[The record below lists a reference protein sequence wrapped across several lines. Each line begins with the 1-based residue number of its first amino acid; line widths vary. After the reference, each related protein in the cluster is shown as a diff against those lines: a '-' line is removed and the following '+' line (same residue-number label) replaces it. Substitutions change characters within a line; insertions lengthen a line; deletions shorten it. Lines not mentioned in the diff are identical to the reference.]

1 MAGNL
6 PRNAAPTD
14 LSGERM
20 STHARKPLVSLVVP
34 FHDEDEAIGAFFAA
48 TLPILDSIESVRFE
62 IVCVNDGSRDRTLDR
77 LIAVAAGDPRV
88 RIVDLT
94 RRFGKEAA
102 LTAGLDEAAGAAAIL
117 LDADL
122 QDPPALI
129 PAMIEHWRAGA
140 EVVAAK
146 RTDRMCD
153 PFMQRAAAALYYR
166 VHNALSEVEMP
177 ENVGDFRLMDRQVI
191 DALRALPERRRFMKG
206 LFAWV
211 GYRTA
216 ILEYTRAPRS
226 GGRSKFSGWRRWNF
240 ALEGIT
246 SFSTVPLRVW
256 TYVGLAFALLALA
269 YGGFIVVRTLLF
281 GNPVRGYASLIS
293 VVLFMGGIQLIGI
306 GVIGEYL
313 GRIYHESKQRP
324 VYLVRRRY
332 GADSHADAPPE
343 RYGHVHPA
351 SKLLQFPVKRTAAQR
366 AAAPRRRPA
375 APATAGHAA
384 RKLSAK

>member
-1 MAGNL
+1 
-6 PRNAAPTD
+6 
-14 LSGERM
+14 M
-20 STHARKPLVSLVVP
+20 SVHARKPLVSLVVP
-34 FHDEDEAIGAFFAA
+34 FHDEDEAIDAFFAE
-48 TLPILDSIESVRFE
+48 TLPILESVEAVRFE
-62 IVCVNDGSRDRTLDR
+62 IVCINDGSRDRTLDK
-77 LIAVAAGDPRV
+77 LIAIAADDPRV
-88 RIVDLT
+88 RVVDLT

-102 LTAGLDEAAGAAAIL
+102 LTAGLDEAAGTAVVLI
-117 LDADL
+117 DADL

-146 RTDRMCD
+146 RTDRRCD

-166 VHNALSEVEMP
+166 VHNALSEVDMP
-177 ENVGDFRLMDRQVI
+177 ENVGDFRLMDREVV

-216 ILEYTRAPRS
+216 IVEYTRAPRS
-226 GGRSKFSGWRRWNF
+226 AGRSKFSGWRRWNF

-256 TYVGLAFALLALA
+256 TYVGLAFAMLALV
-269 YGGFIVVRTLLF
+269 YGAFIVVRTLLF
-281 GNPVRGYASLIS
+281 GNPVHGYASLIS
-293 VVLFMGGIQLIGI
+293 VVLFTGGIQLIGI

-332 GADSHADAPPE
+332 RAE
-343 RYGHVHPA
+343 HPA
-351 SKLLQFPVKRTAAQR
+351 AAQPARHGPAHPGSKLLQFPVKRAHAA
-366 AAAPRRRPA
+366 RRRPSM
-375 APATAGHAA
+375 PATAGHAV
-384 RKLSAK
+384 RKLSVK

>member
-1 MAGNL
+1 
-6 PRNAAPTD
+6 
-14 LSGERM
+14 M

-34 FHDEDEAIGAFFAA
+34 FHDEYDAIDAFFAE
-48 TLPILDSIESVRFE
+48 TLPILESVDSIRFE
-62 IVCVNDGSRDRTLDR
+62 IVCVNDGSHDRTLDR
-77 LIAVAAGDPRV
+77 LVAVAADDPRIRV
-88 RIVDLT
+88 VDLT

-102 LTAGLDEAAGAAAIL
+102 LTAGLDEAAGAAVIL
-117 LDADL
+117 IDADL

-129 PAMIEHWRAGA
+129 PTMIEHWRAGA

-146 RTDRMCD
+146 RTNRMCD

-177 ENVGDFRLMDRQVI
+177 ENVGDFRLMDRQVV

-211 GYRTA
+211 GFRTA
-216 ILEYTRAPRS
+216 IVEYTRAPRS
-226 GGRSKFSGWRRWNF
+226 GGHSKFSGWRRWNF

-256 TYVGLAFALLALA
+256 TYVGLAFAMLALV
-269 YGGFIVVRTLLF
+269 YGAFIVLRTLLF
-281 GNPVRGYASLIS
+281 GNPVHGYASLIS
-293 VVLFMGGIQLIGI
+293 VVLFIGGIQLIGI

-332 GADSHADAPPE
+332 RAERRARAQSAPNGDAQPD
-343 RYGHVHPA
+343 
-351 SKLLQFPVKRTAAQR
+351 SKLLPFPVKRMAAS
-366 AAAPRRRPA
+366 RRRTA
-375 APATAGHAA
+375 APATAAHPA
-384 RKLSAK
+384 RKMSVK

>member
-1 MAGNL
+1 
-6 PRNAAPTD
+6 
-14 LSGERM
+14 M
-20 STHARKPLVSLVVP
+20 SAHARKPLVSLVVP

-48 TLPILDSIESVRFE
+48 TLPILESVESVRFE
-62 IVCVNDGSRDRTLDR
+62 IVCINDGSRDGTLDR
-77 LIAVAAGDPRV
+77 LIDIAAGDPRV

-102 LTAGLDEAAGAAAIL
+102 LTAGIDEAAGAAVIL
-117 LDADL
+117 IDADL

-129 PAMIEHWRAGA
+129 PAMLQRWLAGA

-153 PFMQRAAAALYYR
+153 PLMQRVAAALYYR
-166 VHNALSEVEMP
+166 VHNHLSEVEMP
-177 ENVGDFRLMDRQVI
+177 ENVGDFRLMDRQVV

-211 GYRTA
+211 GFRTE
-216 ILEYTRAPRS
+216 IIEYTRAARS

-256 TYVGLAFALLALA
+256 TYIGLVFAALSFVYGA
-269 YGGFIVVRTLLF
+269 YIVMRTLLF
-281 GNPVRGYASLIS
+281 GNPVHGYASLIS
-293 VVLFMGGIQLIGI
+293 AMLFVGGIQLIGI

-324 VYLVRRRY
+324 VYLVRQRF
-332 GADSHADAPPE
+332 HAQRDAAA
-343 RYGHVHPA
+343 HPA
-351 SKLLQFPVKRTAAQR
+351 STLLQFPLKR
-366 AAAPRRRPA
+366 P
-375 APATAGHAA
+375 HAA
-384 RKLSAK
+384 RRRTPLPAAVAGHGARKASAK

>member
-1 MAGNL
+1 
-6 PRNAAPTD
+6 
-14 LSGERM
+14 M
-20 STHARKPLVSLVVP
+20 STHARKPLISLVVP
-34 FHDEDEAIGAFFAA
+34 FHDEEETIDAFFAE
-48 TLPILDSIESVRFE
+48 TLPVLESVGSVRFE
-62 IVCVNDGSRDRTLDR
+62 IVCINDGSRDGTLDR
-77 LIAVAAGDPRV
+77 LLSVAAGDGRV
-88 RIVDLT
+88 HVVDLT

-102 LTAGLDEAAGAAAIL
+102 LTAGIDEAAGAAVIL
-117 LDADL
+117 IDADL

-129 PAMIEHWRAGA
+129 PAMLERWHAGA

-153 PFMQRAAAALYYR
+153 PLMQRVAASLYYR
-166 VHNALSEVEMP
+166 VHNRLSEVEMP
-177 ENVGDFRLMDRQVI
+177 ENVGDFRLMDREVV

-211 GYRTA
+211 GFRTE
-216 ILEYTRAPRS
+216 IVEYARAPRS

-256 TYVGLAFALLALA
+256 TYVGLAFAALSFVYGA
-269 YGGFIVVRTLLF
+269 YIVMRTLLY
-281 GNPVRGYASLIS
+281 GNPVHGYPSLIS
-293 VVLFMGGIQLIGI
+293 VVLFVGGIQLIGI

-332 GADSHADAPPE
+332 RAERDAAA
-343 RYGHVHPA
+343 RPA
-351 SKLLQFPVKRTAAQR
+351 SKLLQFPLKRTHPARRR
-366 AAAPRRRPA
+366 AATPA
-375 APATAGHAA
+375 AAGIAA
-384 RKLSAK
+384 RKASFK

>member
-1 MAGNL
+1 
-6 PRNAAPTD
+6 
-14 LSGERM
+14 M
-20 STHARKPLVSLVVP
+20 SAHARKPLVSLVVP
-34 FHDEDEAIGAFFAA
+34 FHDEDEAIDAFFAA
-48 TLPILDSIESVRFE
+48 TLPILESVESVRFE
-62 IVCVNDGSRDRTLDR
+62 IVCINDGSRDGTLDK
-77 LIAVAAGDPRV
+77 LIDVAAGDTRV

-102 LTAGLDEAAGAAAIL
+102 LTAGIDEAAGSAVIL
-117 LDADL
+117 IDADL

-129 PAMIEHWRAGA
+129 PAMLERWHAGA

-153 PFMQRAAAALYYR
+153 PLMQRVAAALYYR
-166 VHNALSEVEMP
+166 VHNQLSEVEMP
-177 ENVGDFRLMDRQVI
+177 ENVGDFRLMDRQVV

-211 GYRTA
+211 GFRTE
-216 ILEYTRAPRS
+216 IIEYTRAARS

-256 TYVGLAFALLALA
+256 TYIGLVFAALSFVYGA
-269 YGGFIVVRTLLF
+269 YIVMRTLLF
-281 GNPVRGYASLIS
+281 GNPVHGYASLIS
-293 VVLFMGGIQLIGI
+293 VMLFVGGIQLIGI

-332 GADSHADAPPE
+332 RADVHAGQQPVRHAAQPD
-343 RYGHVHPA
+343 G
-351 SKLLQFPVKRTAAQR
+351 SKLLQFPLRRVVAS
-366 AAAPRRRPA
+366 RRRQA
-375 APATAGHAA
+375 AVAA
-384 RKLSAK
+384 VQTPRHLSVK

>member
-1 MAGNL
+1 M
-6 PRNAAPTD
+6 PRTPD
-14 LSGERM
+14 LSGGRM

-34 FHDEDEAIGAFFAA
+34 FHDEEAAIDAFFAE
-48 TLPILDSIESVRFE
+48 TLPILESVDAVRFE
-62 IVCVNDGSRDRTLDR
+62 IVCINDGSRDRTLDR
-77 LIAVAAGDPRV
+77 LIAVGAGDPRV
-88 RIVDLT
+88 RVIDLT

-102 LTAGLDEAAGAAAIL
+102 LTAGLDEAAGAAVIL
-117 LDADL
+117 IDADL

-146 RTDRMCD
+146 RTNRMCD

-177 ENVGDFRLMDRQVI
+177 ENVGDFRLMDREVV

-211 GYRTA
+211 GFRTA
-216 ILEYTRAPRS
+216 IVEYARAPRS
-226 GGRSKFSGWRRWNF
+226 GGHSKFSGWRRWNF

-256 TYVGLAFALLALA
+256 TYVGVAFAMLALV
-269 YGGFIVVRTLLF
+269 YGAFIVLRTLLF
-281 GNPVRGYASLIS
+281 GNPVHGYASLIS

-306 GVIGEYL
+306 GVIGEYV

-332 GADSHADAPPE
+332 RAERPAAAQPARHANAFPT
-343 RYGHVHPA
+343 
-351 SKLLQFPVKRTAAQR
+351 SKLLQFPLKRASV
-366 AAAPRRRPA
+366 PRRRPA
-375 APATAGHAA
+375 MPAAGGHGV
-384 RKLSAK
+384 RKVSAK

>member
-1 MAGNL
+1 
-6 PRNAAPTD
+6 
-14 LSGERM
+14 M
-20 STHARKPLVSLVVP
+20 SAHARKPLVSLVVP
-34 FHDEDEAIGAFFAA
+34 FHDEEEAIDAFFAT
-48 TLPILDSIESVRFE
+48 TLPILESVESVRFE
-62 IVCVNDGSRDRTLDR
+62 IVCINDGSRDDTLGR
-77 LIAVAAGDPRV
+77 LIDVAAGDPRV

-102 LTAGLDEAAGAAAIL
+102 LTAGIDEAAGTAVIL
-117 LDADL
+117 IDADL

-129 PAMIEHWRAGA
+129 PAMVERWLAGA

-146 RTDRMCD
+146 RTDRRCD
-153 PFMQRAAAALYYR
+153 PLMQRAAAALYYR
-166 VHNALSEVEMP
+166 VHNHLSEVEMP
-177 ENVGDFRLMDRQVI
+177 ENVGDFRLMDRQVV

-211 GYRTA
+211 GYR
-216 ILEYTRAPRS
+216 IELIEYTRAPRS

-256 TYVGLAFALLALA
+256 TYIGLAFAALSFI
-269 YGGFIVVRTLLF
+269 YGAFIVMRTLLF
-281 GNPVRGYASLIS
+281 GNPVHGYASLIS
-293 VVLFMGGIQLIGI
+293 VMLFVGGIQLIGI

-332 GADSHADAPPE
+332 HAQRDAA
-343 RYGHVHPA
+343 VHPA
-351 SKLLQFPVKRTAAQR
+351 SQLLQFPLKRT
-366 AAAPRRRPA
+366 
-375 APATAGHAA
+375 HAA
-384 RKLSAK
+384 RRRTAQPAATGHGAARKASVK

>member
-1 MAGNL
+1 
-6 PRNAAPTD
+6 
-14 LSGERM
+14 M

-34 FHDEDEAIGAFFAA
+34 FHDEYDAIDVFFAE
-48 TLPILDSIESVRFE
+48 TIPILESVESVRFE
-62 IVCVNDGSRDRTLDR
+62 IVCINDGSRDRTLDK
-77 LIAVAAGDPRV
+77 LIAVAAGDPRIRV
-88 RIVDLT
+88 VDLT

-102 LTAGLDEAAGAAAIL
+102 LTAGIDEAAGAAVIL
-117 LDADL
+117 IDADL

-129 PAMIEHWRAGA
+129 PAMIEHWHAGA

-146 RTDRMCD
+146 RTNRMCD

-177 ENVGDFRLMDRQVI
+177 ENVGDFRLMDRQVV

-211 GYRTA
+211 GFRTT

-256 TYVGLAFALLALA
+256 TYVGLAFAMLALV
-269 YGGFIVVRTLLF
+269 YGAFIVVRTLLF
-281 GNPVRGYASLIS
+281 GNPVHGYASLIS
-293 VVLFMGGIQLIGI
+293 VVLFIGGIQLIGI

-324 VYLVRRRY
+324 IYLVRRRY
-332 GADSHADAPPE
+332 RAERHANAQPARHGAPPQ
-343 RYGHVHPA
+343 A
-351 SKLLQFPVKRTAAQR
+351 SKLLQFPVRRTLAARRRQALP
-366 AAAPRRRPA
+366 AASGHAPR
-375 APATAGHAA
+375 
-384 RKLSAK
+384 KVSVK

>member
-1 MAGNL
+1 
-6 PRNAAPTD
+6 
-14 LSGERM
+14 M

-34 FHDEDEAIGAFFAA
+34 FHDEEEAIDAFFAE
-48 TLPILDSIESVRFE
+48 TLPILESVDTVRFE
-62 IVCVNDGSRDRTLDR
+62 IVCINDGSRDRTLDR
-77 LIAVAAGDPRV
+77 LIAVGAGDPRMRV
-88 RIVDLT
+88 IDLT

-102 LTAGLDEAAGAAAIL
+102 LTAGLDEAAGAAVIL
-117 LDADL
+117 IDADL

-177 ENVGDFRLMDRQVI
+177 ENVGDFRLMDREVV

-211 GYRTA
+211 GFRTA
-216 ILEYTRAPRS
+216 IVEYARAPRS
-226 GGRSKFSGWRRWNF
+226 GGHSKFSGWRRWNF

-256 TYVGLAFALLALA
+256 TYLGVAFAMLALV
-269 YGGFIVVRTLLF
+269 YGAFIVLRTLLF
-281 GNPVRGYASLIS
+281 GNPVHGYASLIS

-332 GADSHADAPPE
+332 RAERAAAAQPARHASALPT
-343 RYGHVHPA
+343 
-351 SKLLQFPVKRTAAQR
+351 SKLLQFPLKRANVA
-366 AAAPRRRPA
+366 RRRPA
-375 APATAGHAA
+375 MPAASGHGA
-384 RKLSAK
+384 RKVSGK

>member
-1 MAGNL
+1 
-6 PRNAAPTD
+6 
-14 LSGERM
+14 M

-34 FHDEDEAIGAFFAA
+34 FHDEYEAIDAFFAE
-48 TLPILDSIESVRFE
+48 TLPILESVDSVRFE

-77 LIAVAAGDPRV
+77 LISVASGDPRIRV
-88 RIVDLT
+88 IDLT

-102 LTAGLDEAAGAAAIL
+102 LTAGLDEATGAAVIL
-117 LDADL
+117 IDADL

-129 PAMIEHWRAGA
+129 PTMIEHWRAGA

-146 RTDRMCD
+146 RTNRMCD

-177 ENVGDFRLMDRQVI
+177 ENVGDFRLMDRQVV

-211 GYRTA
+211 GFRTA
-216 ILEYTRAPRS
+216 IVEYTRAPRS

-256 TYVGLAFALLALA
+256 TYVGLAFAMLALV
-269 YGGFIVVRTLLF
+269 YGTFIVLRTLLF
-281 GNPVRGYASLIS
+281 GNPVHGYASLIS
-293 VVLFMGGIQLIGI
+293 VVLFIGGIQLIGI

-332 GADSHADAPPE
+332 RAERHAHVQPAPN
-343 RYGHVHPA
+343 GHAQPG
-351 SKLLQFPVKRTAAQR
+351 SKLLPFPVKRM
-366 AAAPRRRPA
+366 AAARRRPA
-375 APATAGHAA
+375 TPASAAPPA
-384 RKLSAK
+384 RKMSVK

>member
-1 MAGNL
+1 
-6 PRNAAPTD
+6 
-14 LSGERM
+14 M
-20 STHARKPLVSLVVP
+20 STQARKPLISLVVP
-34 FHDEDEAIGAFFAA
+34 FHDEEETIDAFFAE
-48 TLPILDSIESVRFE
+48 TLPILESVAAVRFE
-62 IVCVNDGSRDRTLDR
+62 LVCINDGSRDRTLDR
-77 LIAVAAGDPRV
+77 LLAIAAGDARV
-88 RIVDLT
+88 HVVDLT

-102 LTAGLDEAAGAAAIL
+102 LTAGLDEAAGAAVIL
-117 LDADL
+117 IDADL

-129 PAMIEHWRAGA
+129 PAMIERWRGGA

-146 RTDRMCD
+146 RTDRLCD
-153 PFMQRAAAALYYR
+153 PYLQRAAAALYYR

-177 ENVGDFRLMDRQVI
+177 ENVGDFRLMDREVV

-211 GYRTA
+211 GFRTA
-216 ILEYTRAPRS
+216 IIEYTRAPRS

-256 TYVGLAFALLALA
+256 TYVGITFAMLSLV
-269 YGGFIVVRTLLF
+269 YGAFIVVRTLFF
-281 GNPVRGYASLIS
+281 GNPVHGYPSLIS
-293 VVLFMGGIQLIGI
+293 VVLFVGGIQLIGI

-332 GADSHADAPPE
+332 RAERDAAAQ
-343 RYGHVHPA
+343 PA
-351 SKLLQFPVKRTAAQR
+351 SKLLQFPLKRTHATR
-366 AAAPRRRPA
+366 RRTTIPAAAGP
-375 APATAGHAA
+375 AA
-384 RKLSAK
+384 RKASFK